1 MSESLV
7 RVSVTSAQCPV
18 VVAFSGEVVKALS
31 ASSLVLIVMAS
42 VVSSATAQVHDRA
55 HDRAKAARGARASQQ
70 ARPAV
75 FTSTE
80 AIARWINQYRQKP
93 EPKLLPQAVKAM
105 SAGGV
110 FKDSDT
116 SGLYIGFIAGVLG
129 ANPDQAAKLVSDMF
143 PLPPEDHIAIIKG
156 LAYSGL
162 PDWKQQLQA
171 VAERMP
177 ARASVVD
184 KYLTDKLP
192 DLKGLQLDSGPAP
205 LDVMWGLYFA
215 TGSYEPVLRIISVL
229 SWSKDANKVERLT
242 IGSMA
247 KWTLASN
254 AARDMELLRLLKTS
268 VQHEPKEN
276 AAILRDVIEAAD
288 LGETGKIRKDAMTAI
303 DTLKVKGSEKARNY
317 AWWGQAGQTALALGC
332 ITAGALGA
340 VVVGVPCVIG
350 GALSTAA
357 LKAFAPTD

>member
-1 MSESLV
+1 MSGSLRRILRFDQV
-7 RVSVTSAQCPV
+7 SIGRVSCVL
-18 VVAFSGEVVKALS
+18 GEVVKALS
-31 ASSLVLIVMAS
+31 ASSLVIAAL
-42 VVSSATAQVHDRA
+42 ATLTAVAHAQVYDRTKGVR
-55 HDRAKAARGARASQQ
+55 DARAPQQ
-70 ARPAV
+70 TRAPA

-110 FKDSDT
+110 FKDGDT
-116 SGLYIGFIAGVLG
+116 SGLYVGFVAGVLG
-129 ANPDQAAKLVSDMF
+129 ANPTMADKLVSEMF
-143 PLPPEDHIAIIKG
+143 PLPPEDHIAVIKA

-162 PDWKQQLQA
+162 PNWKKRLQA

-184 KYLTDKLP
+184 KYLNDKLP
-192 DLKGLQLDSGPAP
+192 DILSLQLDSGPAP

-215 TGSYEPVLRIISVL
+215 TGNYEPVLRIISVL

-254 AARDMELLRLLKTS
+254 AARDMDLLRLLKTS

-276 AAILRDVIEAAD
+276 AAILREVIEAAD

-357 LKAFAPTD
+357 LKAFAPTE

>member
-1 MSESLV
+1 M
-7 RVSVTSAQCPV
+7 
-18 VVAFSGEVVKALS
+18 GEVVKALS
-31 ASSLVLIVMAS
+31 ASSLVIAAL
-42 VVSSATAQVHDRA
+42 ATLTAVAHAQVYDRTKGVR
-55 HDRAKAARGARASQQ
+55 DARAPQQ
-70 ARPAV
+70 TRAPA

-110 FKDSDT
+110 FKDGDT
-116 SGLYIGFIAGVLG
+116 SGLYVGFVAGVLG
-129 ANPDQAAKLVSDMF
+129 ANPTMADKLVSEMF
-143 PLPPEDHIAIIKG
+143 PLPPEDHIAVIKA

-162 PDWKQQLQA
+162 PNWKKRLQA

-184 KYLTDKLP
+184 KYLNDKLP
-192 DLKGLQLDSGPAP
+192 DILSLQLDSGPAP

-215 TGSYEPVLRIISVL
+215 TGNYEPVLRIISVL

-254 AARDMELLRLLKTS
+254 AARDMDLLRLLKTS

-276 AAILRDVIEAAD
+276 AAILREVIEAAD

-357 LKAFAPTD
+357 LKAFAPTE